1 MQPVIPV
8 SWQSITT
15 AVCQS
20 GRLESMKAR
29 RLSIFLSVMN
39 GGTYDVLPSGMTDL
53 MKARRLSFM
62 KDGKLSFWLDGL
74 FPGEI
79 PSLALLREDVC
90 GSLGIWRPLGS

>member
-1 MQPVIPV
+1 
-8 SWQSITT
+8 
-15 AVCQS
+15 
-20 GRLESMKAR
+20 MKAR

-39 GGTYDVLPSGMTDL
+39 DGTHEFLPSGMTDF
-53 MKARRLSFM
+53 MKARRQSFM
-62 KDGKLSFWLDGL
+62 KDGKPSFWLDVL